1 MVASLVTQFGLRGCE
16 RFYYPWP
23 SSLRSGSLCQP
34 DEGKWTAVSL
44 DPYYRFG
51 SVVCTTSRYEC
62 LLSKIPWFIF
72 ILRQFPIPQYQLHH
86 RLPITKALLPLRR
99 TYTLVMSHSPELHV
113 KVLMIGNSSVGKSSL
128 LMRWSENQ
136 WLPEDEADATIGVE
150 VKVGALLTPI
160 ETFTISD
167 RTFRDENST

>member
-1 MVASLVTQFGLRGCE
+1 M
-16 RFYYPWP
+16 
-23 SSLRSGSLCQP
+23 
-34 DEGKWTAVSL
+34 
-44 DPYYRFG
+44 
-51 SVVCTTSRYEC
+51 
-62 LLSKIPWFIF
+62 
-72 ILRQFPIPQYQLHH
+72 
-86 RLPITKALLPLRR
+86 
-99 TYTLVMSHSPELHV
+99 MSHSPELHV

-128 LMRWSENQ
+128 LMRWSEDQ